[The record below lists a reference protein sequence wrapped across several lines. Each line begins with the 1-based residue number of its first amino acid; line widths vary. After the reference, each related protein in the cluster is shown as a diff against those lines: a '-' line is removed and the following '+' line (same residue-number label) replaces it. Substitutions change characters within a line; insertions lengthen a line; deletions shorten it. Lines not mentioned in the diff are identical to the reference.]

1 MKLTD
6 MSEAEFRTY
15 IRESGRRIGA
25 IAEAEGHPIVALA
38 TKDGSWTLYDM
49 DTGKEWYGK
58 A

>member
-1 MKLTD
+1 
-6 MSEAEFRTY
+6 MSEAEFRQY

-38 TKDGSWTLYDM
+38 TKDGAWTLYDM

>member
-1 MKLTD
+1 MNLTE
-6 MSEAEFRTY
+6 MSESEFRMY
-15 IRESGRRIGA
+15 IRETGRRLGQ
-25 IAEAEGHPIVALA
+25 IAEAEGHPFVVLA